1 MAENKDLDIQ
11 EMGIISSDF
20 IKGADKLKTATKKI
34 IENKF
39 SDYPL
44 IIMCKS
50 DIKLGSLFI
59 DIKEFYENEWKY
71 HASYLEILLSNNI
84 IHDEKIFKKRYKDY
98 NEYCCLLVVM
108 DNKSKIIFIPYPED

>member
-1 MAENKDLDIQ
+1 MEENKDLDIQ

-20 IKGADKLKTATKKI
+20 IKVADKLKTAIKKI
-34 IENKF
+34 TENKF

-44 IIMCKS
+44 IIMSKS

-71 HASYLEILLSNNI
+71 YASYLEILLSNNI
-84 IHDEKIFKKRYKDY
+84 IHNEKIFKKKYKDY

>member
-1 MAENKDLDIQ
+1 MEENNDLDIK

-20 IKGADKLKTATKKI
+20 IKVANQLKTATKKI
-34 IENKF
+34 TENKF
-39 SDYPL
+39 SDYPI
-44 IIMCKS
+44 IIMSKN

-59 DIKEFYENEWKY
+59 DIKELYDNEWKY

-84 IHDEKIFKKRYKDY
+84 IHNKKIFKKRYKDY